1 VSRGGKD
8 GAQRLYPS
16 TSLPLYPFTS
26 LDPNGRL
33 YYNLIPMKI
42 EKTVILVRHASTSHN
57 ENSLWQGR
65 SDYALNEK
73 GRQQA
78 ERLSMFLKNEAFEII
93 FHSPMKR
100 AIQTAE
106 IIGKNHHAEYRVV
119 EGFTEMDVGGF
130 DGKKQRDIFEN
141 HPEIYRNWVLDMD
154 TSIPGGESFNDVFER
169 VKPGVEEI
177 MGCPNQNILVVG
189 HAMVNRAI
197 LGHLLKMHPIP
208 ARKFGMDNGA
218 FSKFLIYNTPHGR
231 HITVDSWNNTS
242 HLDT

>member
-1 VSRGGKD
+1 MGQEVGKM
-8 GAQRLYPS
+8 ARSAS
-16 TSLPLYPFTS
+16 TSLPLYLSTPLPPLT
-26 LDPNGRL
+26 PMNGCTIM
-33 YYNLIPMKI
+33 LITMKI
-42 EKTVILVRHASTSHN
+42 EKTIILVRHASTSHN

-65 SDYALNEK
+65 SDYSLNEK

-119 EGFTEMDVGGF
+119 EGFAEMDVGGF
-130 DGKKQRDIFEN
+130 DGKKHQDIFEN

-154 TSIPGGESFNDVFER
+154 TPIPGGESFNDVFER

-177 MGCPNQNILVVG
+177 MECPGQNILVVG
-189 HAMVNRAI
+189 HSMVNRAI
-197 LGHLLKMHPIP
+197 LGHLLKMNPIP
-208 ARKFGMDNGA
+208 ARKFRMDNGA
-218 FSKFLIYNTPHGR
+218 FSKILIYDTPHGK

-242 HLDT
+242 HL